1 MLNSVWYGEL
11 PSSFQVT
18 DDNTLLE
25 GFNMKKV
32 LKTLVTLGTTSLLLA
47 ACSQSDNTSASKDA
61 KKIGILQ
68 YVEHESLTAARKGF
82 EKGLAAEGYKDG
94 KDITIAYENAQGD
107 QANLQSIS
115 EKLVSDNDLVL
126 GIATPAAQSLVTTTS
141 DTPILFTAVT
151 DPVSAKLVKSM
162 KNPGGLATGTSDMS
176 PIDEQVKLVQEVL
189 PDAETVGI
197 MYTTSE
203 RNSEVQV
210 EEAEKLFK
218 KAGIKVETK
227 GISSTN
233 DVQDT
238 AKSLM
243 KDVDV
248 LFVPTDNIIASSVTL
263 LGDLSKE
270 TKVPVVGG
278 SADMVE
284 SGVLFS
290 YGPDYEE
297 LGEQTAKLAVK
308 VLEGEDVSKLSAE
321 YPDALNVVVNEEMV
335 DTLGVDVSSIK
346 EK

>member
-1 MLNSVWYGEL
+1 
-11 PSSFQVT
+11 
-18 DDNTLLE
+18 
-25 GFNMKKV
+25 MKKSW
-32 LKTLVTLGTTSLLLA
+32 KTIVTLGAATLLLA
-47 ACSQSDNTSASKDA
+47 ACSQSEDKAASKGTP
-61 KKIGILQ
+61 KVGILQ

-82 EKGLAAEGYKDG
+82 EKGLAEEGYKGG
-94 KDITIAYENAQGD
+94 KDIDISYENAQGD

-115 EKLVSDNDLVL
+115 EKLVKDNDLVL
-126 GIATPAAQSLVTTTS
+126 GIATPAAQSLVTASS
-141 DTPILFTAVT
+141 DTPIFFTAVT

-162 KNPGGLATGTSDMS
+162 KSPGGVATGTSDMS
-176 PIDEQVKLVQEVL
+176 PVDEQVRLVKEVL
-189 PDAETVGI
+189 PNAKTVGI

-210 EEAEKLFK
+210 KEAEKLFK
-218 KAGIKVETK
+218 KAGIKVVKK

-248 LFVPTDNIIASSVTL
+248 VFVPTDNTIASAVTL

-284 SGVLFS
+284 GGVLFS
-290 YGPDYEE
+290 YGPDYEK

-308 VLEGEDVSKLSAE
+308 VLEGEDVSKVSAQT
-321 YPDALNVVVNEEMV
+321 PDALNVAVNEDMAKE
-335 DTLGVDVSSIK
+335 LGVDVSNI
-346 EK
+346 EKDN

>member
-1 MLNSVWYGEL
+1 
-11 PSSFQVT
+11 
-18 DDNTLLE
+18 
-25 GFNMKKV
+25 MKKSW
-32 LKTLVTLGTTSLLLA
+32 KTVVTLGATALLLA
-47 ACSQSDNTSASKDA
+47 ACSQSGDKTSSKETP
-61 KKIGILQ
+61 KVGILQ

-82 EKGLAAEGYKDG
+82 EKGLADEGYKDG
-94 KDITIAYENAQGD
+94 KNIKISYENAQGD

-126 GIATPAAQSLVTTTS
+126 GIATPAAQSLVTASS

-162 KNPGGLATGTSDMS
+162 KNPSGISTGTSDMS
-176 PIDEQVKLVQEVL
+176 PVEEQVKLVKKVL
-189 PDAETVGI
+189 TDAKKVGI

-210 EEAEKLFK
+210 AEAEKLFK
-218 KAGIKVETK
+218 KANIKVVKK

-248 LFVPTDNIIASSVTL
+248 VFVPTDNTIASAITL
-263 LGDLSKE
+263 LSDLSKE
-270 TKVPVVGG
+270 TKVPIVGG

-284 SGVLFS
+284 GGVLFS
-290 YGPDYEE
+290 YGPDYEK

-308 VLEGEDVSKLSAE
+308 VIEGKDVSKISAE
-321 YPDALNVVVNEEMV
+321 YPDALNVSVNDDMAK
-335 DTLGVDVSSIK
+335 TLDIDVSSIK
-346 EK
+346 KEK

>member
-1 MLNSVWYGEL
+1 
-11 PSSFQVT
+11 
-18 DDNTLLE
+18 
-25 GFNMKKV
+25 MKKIWKIV
-32 LKTLVTLGTTSLLLA
+32 ATLGAATLLLA
-47 ACSQSDNTSASKDA
+47 ACSQSGGKNATKEMP
-61 KKIGILQ
+61 KVGILQ

-82 EKGLAAEGYKDG
+82 EKGLAKAGYKEG
-94 KDITIAYENAQGD
+94 KNITISYENAQGD

-126 GIATPAAQSLVTTTS
+126 GIATPAAQSLVATSS

-162 KNPGGLATGTSDMS
+162 KDPAGMATGTSDMS
-176 PIDEQVKLVQEVL
+176 PIDKQVQLVKEVL
-189 PDAETVGI
+189 PDAKKVGI

-210 EEAEKLFK
+210 KQAEKLFK
-218 KAGIKVETK
+218 KAGIKVISK

-248 LFVPTDNIIASSVTL
+248 IFVPTDNTIASAITL
-263 LGDLSKE
+263 LSDLSKE

-284 SGVLFS
+284 GGVLFS
-290 YGPDYEE
+290 YGPDYEK

-308 VLEGEDVSKLSAE
+308 VIEGKDVAKISAE
-321 YPDALNVVVNEEMV
+321 YPEALTVAANDDMAKAL
-335 DTLGVDVSSIK
+335 DIDVSGIKK

>member
-1 MLNSVWYGEL
+1 
-11 PSSFQVT
+11 
-18 DDNTLLE
+18 
-25 GFNMKKV
+25 MKKSW
-32 LKTLVTLGTTSLLLA
+32 KTVVTLGATALLLA
-47 ACSQSDNTSASKDA
+47 ACSQSGDKTSSKETP
-61 KKIGILQ
+61 KVGILQ

-82 EKGLAAEGYKDG
+82 EKGLADEGYKDG
-94 KDITIAYENAQGD
+94 KNIKISYENAQGD

-126 GIATPAAQSLVTTTS
+126 GIATPAAQSLVTASS

-162 KNPGGLATGTSDMS
+162 KNPSGISTGTSDMS
-176 PIDEQVKLVQEVL
+176 PVEEQVKLVKKVL
-189 PDAETVGI
+189 TDAKKVGI

-210 EEAEKLFK
+210 AEAEKLFK
-218 KAGIKVETK
+218 KANIKVVKK

-248 LFVPTDNIIASSVTL
+248 VFVPTDNTIASAITL
-263 LGDLSKE
+263 LSDLSKE

-284 SGVLFS
+284 GGVLFS
-290 YGPDYEE
+290 YGPDYEK

-308 VLEGEDVSKLSAE
+308 VIEGKDVSKISAE
-321 YPDALNVVVNEEMV
+321 YPDALNVSVNDDMAK
-335 DTLGVDVSSIK
+335 TLDIDVSSIK
-346 EK
+346 KEK

>member
-1 MLNSVWYGEL
+1 
-11 PSSFQVT
+11 
-18 DDNTLLE
+18 
-25 GFNMKKV
+25 MKKSW
-32 LKTLVTLGTTSLLLA
+32 KTVVTLGATALLLA
-47 ACSQSDNTSASKDA
+47 ACSQSGDKTSSKETP
-61 KKIGILQ
+61 KVGILQ

-82 EKGLAAEGYKDG
+82 EKGLAEEGYKDG
-94 KDITIAYENAQGD
+94 KNIKISYENAQGD

-126 GIATPAAQSLVTTTS
+126 GIATPAAQSLVTAS
-141 DTPILFTAVT
+141 SGTPILFTAVT

-162 KNPGGLATGTSDMS
+162 KNPSGVSTGTSDMS
-176 PIDEQVKLVQEVL
+176 PVEEQVKLVKKVL
-189 PDAETVGI
+189 TDAKKVGI

-210 EEAEKLFK
+210 AEAEKLFK
-218 KAGIKVETK
+218 KANIKVVKK

-248 LFVPTDNIIASSVTL
+248 VFVPTDNTIASAITL
-263 LGDLSKE
+263 LSDLSKE

-284 SGVLFS
+284 GGVLFS
-290 YGPDYEE
+290 YGPDYEK

-308 VLEGEDVSKLSAE
+308 VIEGKDVSKISAE
-321 YPDALNVVVNEEMV
+321 YPDALNVSVNDDMAKAL
-335 DTLGVDVSSIK
+335 DIDVSSIK
-346 EK
+346 KEK